1 MWLITQVIKNLF
13 SDILSTINRKKMRI
27 SDKFQIE
34 DIYKLKNK
42 VLTGETENIKWRI
55 KQINK
60 VSKLLDENKKEI
72 IRSLFIDLGKSEI
85 EGFSEILLVK
95 EEISLIK
102 KRLDSWMRPKKV
114 NTPFYLFPSSSKV
127 IYEPLG
133 CVLILGP
140 YNYPLLYVLKPLVNI
155 FSAGNTAVVKPSEKC
170 PSTSKLIKKLTSKYF
185 QKDILLTV
193 EGNYKE
199 SIKLI
204 EQNFDHIFFTGS
216 VETGKSIM
224 KLASKNLTPL
234 TLELGGTNPVII
246 FKNANL
252 EVAAKR
258 IVWGKFFNSGQSC
271 MAPNHIFVDEEIEN
285 NFIEKVKQCILSF
298 YGKEPI
304 FSENLSKLEKKQ
316 FLSAVEI
323 LKRYKK
329 EKKILYGGTFS
340 KKKSKISPTILRSH
354 LDETDILQ
362 KELFS
367 SLLPVIRF
375 NDKELVLKQINQTSK
390 PLAIYI
396 FGGDKKIHNQISR
409 ITSSGSVCINDVML
423 PVLIPNLPFGGVG
436 QSGIGKF
443 HGEEG
448 FRNFS
453 NQKSI
458 TFKGFSFDLNLRY
471 PPYERVKKFL
481 KFIFKI

>member
-1 MWLITQVIKNLF
+1 MK
-13 SDILSTINRKKMRI
+13 I
-27 SDKFQIE
+27 SDKFHLE
-34 DIYKLKNK
+34 NIYKLKNT
-42 VLTGETENIKWRI
+42 VLTGKTEDIKWRI
-55 KQINK
+55 NQINK
-60 VSKLLDENKKEI
+60 VSKLLEENKKEI
-72 IRSLFIDLGKSEI
+72 IKSLFIDLGKSEI
-85 EGFSEILLVK
+85 EGLSEILLVK
-95 EEISLIK
+95 EEISLVK
-102 KRLDSWMRPKKV
+102 KRLNSWMRPKKID
-114 NTPFYLFPSSSKV
+114 TPFYLFPSSSRV

-155 FSAGNTAVVKPSEKC
+155 FSAGNTAVIKPSEKC
-170 PSTSKLIKKLTSKYF
+170 PATSKLIKNLTSKYF

-193 EGNYKE
+193 EGDYKQ

-216 VETGKSIM
+216 TETGKSIM
-224 KLASKNLTPL
+224 KLASKYLTPL
-234 TLELGGTNPVII
+234 TLELSGTNPVII

-252 EVAAKR
+252 DVAAKR

-271 MAPNHIFVDEEIEN
+271 MAPNHIFVDKEVEN
-285 NFIEKVKQCILSF
+285 KFIDKLKQCIVNF
-298 YGKEPI
+298 YGENPI
-304 FSENLSKLEKKQ
+304 ISENLSKLEKKQ
-316 FLSAVEI
+316 FSSTLEI

-329 EKKILYGGTFS
+329 EKRILFGGTFN
-340 KKKSKISPTILRSH
+340 KKNLKISPTILRAQ
-354 LDETDILQ
+354 LDETNILQ

-367 SLLPVIRF
+367 SLLPVISI
-375 NDKELVLKQINQTSK
+375 NDKESALKQINQTSK
-390 PLAIYI
+390 PLAIYL
-396 FGGDKKIHNQISR
+396 FGGNKKIHNHISR
-409 ITSSGSVCINDVML
+409 LTSSGTVCINDVML

-443 HGEEG
+443 HGETG

-458 TFKGFSFDLNLRY
+458 TFKGFLFDLNLRY

>member
-1 MWLITQVIKNLF
+1 MK
-13 SDILSTINRKKMRI
+13 I
-27 SDKFQIE
+27 SDEFHLE
-34 DIYKLKNK
+34 DIYKLKNT
-42 VLTGETENIKWRI
+42 VITGKTEAIKWRI
-55 KQINK
+55 KQINI

-72 IRSLFIDLGKSEI
+72 IKSLFLDLGKSEI
-85 EGFSEILLVK
+85 EGLSEILLVK

-102 KRLDSWMRPKKV
+102 KKLNIWMRPKKIE
-114 NTPFYLFPSSSKV
+114 TPFYLFPSSSKV

-140 YNYPLLYVLKPLVNI
+140 YNYPLLYILKPLVNI
-155 FSAGNTAVVKPSEKC
+155 FSAGNTAVIKPSEKC
-170 PSTSKLIKKLTSKYF
+170 PSTAKLIKKLTSKYF
-185 QKDILLTV
+185 YKDVLLTV
-193 EGNYKE
+193 EGDYKQ
-199 SIKLI
+199 STKLI
-204 EQNFDHIFFTGS
+204 AQNFDHIFFTGS
-216 VETGKSIM
+216 TETGKSIM
-224 KLASKNLTPL
+224 RLASKNLTPL
-234 TLELGGTNPVII
+234 TLELSGTNPVII

-252 EVAAKR
+252 EITAKR

-271 MAPNHIFVDEEIEN
+271 MAPNHIFVDKEIEKD
-285 NFIEKVKQCILSF
+285 FIEKLRKCIEIF
-298 YGKEPI
+298 YGQDPI
-304 FSENLSKLEKKQ
+304 ISENLSKLEEKQ
-316 FLSAVEI
+316 FSSTLEI

-329 EKKILYGGTFS
+329 EKRILYGGAFC
-340 KKKSKISPTILRSH
+340 KKKLKISPTILKTK

-367 SLLPVIRF
+367 SLLPVIEI
-375 NDKELVLKQINQTSK
+375 NNMESALQQINQTSK
-390 PLAIYI
+390 PLAIYL
-396 FGGDKKIHNQISR
+396 FGGNKKIHNEISKL
-409 ITSSGSVCINDVML
+409 TSSGTICINDVLL

-458 TFKGFSFDLNLRY
+458 TFKSFLFDLNLRY
-471 PPYERVKKFL
+471 PPYKRIKKFL

>member
-1 MWLITQVIKNLF
+1 MK
-13 SDILSTINRKKMRI
+13 I
-27 SDKFQIE
+27 SDKFNLE
-34 DIYKLKNK
+34 NIYKLKNT
-42 VLTGETENIKWRI
+42 VLTGKTEDIKWRI
-55 KQINK
+55 NQINK
-60 VSKLLDENKKEI
+60 VSKLLEENKKEI
-72 IRSLFIDLGKSEI
+72 IKSLFIDLGKSEI
-85 EGFSEILLVK
+85 EGLSEILLVK
-95 EEISLIK
+95 EEISLVK
-102 KRLDSWMRPKKV
+102 KRLNSWMRPKKID
-114 NTPFYLFPSSSKV
+114 TPFYLFPSSSRV

-155 FSAGNTAVVKPSEKC
+155 FSAGNTAVIKPSEKC
-170 PSTSKLIKKLTSKYF
+170 PATSKLIKNLTSKYF

-193 EGNYKE
+193 EGDYKQ

-216 VETGKSIM
+216 TETGKSIM
-224 KLASKNLTPL
+224 KLASKYLTPL
-234 TLELGGTNPVII
+234 TLELSGTNPVII

-252 EVAAKR
+252 DVAAKR

-271 MAPNHIFVDEEIEN
+271 MAPNHIFVDKEVEN
-285 NFIEKVKQCILSF
+285 KFIDKLKQCIVNF
-298 YGKEPI
+298 YGENPI
-304 FSENLSKLEKKQ
+304 ISENLSKLEKKQ
-316 FLSAVEI
+316 FSSTLEI

-329 EKKILYGGTFS
+329 EKRILFGGTFN
-340 KKKSKISPTILRSH
+340 KKNLKISPTILRAQ
-354 LDETDILQ
+354 LDETNILQ

-367 SLLPVIRF
+367 SLLPVISI
-375 NDKELVLKQINQTSK
+375 NDKESALKQINQTSK
-390 PLAIYI
+390 PLAIYL
-396 FGGDKKIHNQISR
+396 FGGNKKIHNYISR
-409 ITSSGSVCINDVML
+409 LTSSGTVCINDVML

-443 HGEEG
+443 HGETG

-458 TFKGFSFDLNLRY
+458 TFKGFLFDLNLRY

>member
-1 MWLITQVIKNLF
+1 MK
-13 SDILSTINRKKMRI
+13 I
-27 SDKFQIE
+27 SDKFHLE
-34 DIYKLKNK
+34 DIYKLKNT
-42 VLTGETENIKWRI
+42 VLTGKTEDINWRI
-55 KQINK
+55 KQINN
-60 VSKLLDENKKEI
+60 VSNLLDENKKEI
-72 IRSLFIDLGKSEI
+72 MKSLFIDLGKSEI
-85 EGFSEILLVK
+85 EGFSEILLIK

-102 KRLDSWMRPKKV
+102 KRLNSWMRPKKID
-114 NTPFYLFPSSSKV
+114 TPFYLFPSSAKV

-140 YNYPLLYVLKPLVNI
+140 YNYPLLYVFKPLVNI
-155 FSAGNTAVVKPSEKC
+155 LSAGNTAVIKPSEKC
-170 PSTSKLIKKLTSKYF
+170 PATSKLIKKLTTKYF

-193 EGNYKE
+193 EGDYKQ

-216 VETGKSIM
+216 SNTGKSIM
-224 KLASKNLTPL
+224 KIASKNLTPL
-234 TLELGGTNPVII
+234 TLELSGTNPVII

-271 MAPNHIFVDEEIEN
+271 MAPNHIFIDKEIEN
-285 NFIEKVKQCILSF
+285 SFIKKLKQCIETF
-298 YGKEPI
+298 YGKNPI

-316 FLSAVEI
+316 FSSTLEI
-323 LKRYKK
+323 LKQYKK
-329 EKKILYGGTFS
+329 EKRILYGGTFS
-340 KKKSKISPTILRSH
+340 RKKLKISPTILRTK
-354 LDETDILQ
+354 LYETDIFK
-362 KELFS
+362 KEIFS
-367 SLLPVIRF
+367 SILPVIGI
-375 NDKELVLKQINQTSK
+375 NDKESALKQINQTSK
-390 PLAIYI
+390 PLAIYL
-396 FGGDKKIHNQISR
+396 FGGNKKIHNYISKV
-409 ITSSGSVCINDVML
+409 TSSGTICINDVML

-443 HGEEG
+443 HGEAG

-458 TFKGFSFDLNLRY
+458 TFKSFLFDVNLRY

>member
-1 MWLITQVIKNLF
+1 MK
-13 SDILSTINRKKMRI
+13 I
-27 SDKFQIE
+27 SDKFQFE
-34 DIYKLKNK
+34 DIHKLKK
-42 VLTGETENIKWRI
+42 TVLTGETEDIKWRI
-55 KQINK
+55 KHINI

-72 IRSLFIDLGKSEI
+72 IKSLFVDLGKSEI
-85 EGFSEILLVK
+85 EGLSEILLVK

-102 KRLDSWMRPKKV
+102 KKLNSWMRPKKIG
-114 NTPFYLFPSSSKV
+114 TPFYLFPSSAKV

-155 FSAGNTAVVKPSEKC
+155 FSAGNTAVIKPSEKC
-170 PSTSKLIKKLTSKYF
+170 PVTSKLIKKLTSKYF
-185 QKDILLTV
+185 HKDILLTV
-193 EGNYKE
+193 EGDYKL
-199 SIKLI
+199 SKKLI

-216 VETGKSIM
+216 TETGKSIM

-234 TLELGGTNPVII
+234 TLELSGTNPLII
-246 FKNANL
+246 FKNADL

-271 MAPNHIFVDEEIEN
+271 MAPNHIFVEKEIKN
-285 NFIEKVKQCILSF
+285 NFIEKLKQCILSF
-298 YGKEPI
+298 YGEDPI
-304 FSENLSKLEKKQ
+304 ISENLSKLEKKQ
-316 FLSAVEI
+316 FSLTIEI

-329 EKKILYGGTFS
+329 EKRLLFGGTFS
-340 KKKSKISPTILRSH
+340 KKNLKIAPTILETK
-354 LDETDILQ
+354 LDEPDILQ

-367 SLLPVIRF
+367 SLLPVIGIE
-375 NDKELVLKQINQTSK
+375 NIEEALKQINQTSK
-390 PLAIYI
+390 PLAIYL
-396 FGGDKKIHNQISR
+396 FGGNKKIHNHISR
-409 ITSSGSVCINDVML
+409 LTSSGTICVNDVML

-453 NQKSI
+453 NQRSI
-458 TFKGFSFDLNLRY
+458 TFKGFQFDLDLRY
-471 PPYERVKKFL
+471 PPYERIKKFL

>member
-1 MWLITQVIKNLF
+1 MK
-13 SDILSTINRKKMRI
+13 I
-27 SDKFQIE
+27 SDKFHLE
-34 DIYKLKNK
+34 NIYKLKNT
-42 VLTGETENIKWRI
+42 VITGKTEDIKWRI
-55 KQINK
+55 NQINK
-60 VSKLLDENKKEI
+60 VSKLLEENKKEI
-72 IRSLFIDLGKSEI
+72 IKSLFIDLGKSEI
-85 EGFSEILLVK
+85 EGLSEILLVQ
-95 EEISLIK
+95 EEISLVK
-102 KRLDSWMRPKKV
+102 KRLNYWMRPKKID
-114 NTPFYLFPSSSKV
+114 TPFYLFPSFSKV

-155 FSAGNTAVVKPSEKC
+155 FSAGNTAVIKPSEKC

-193 EGNYKE
+193 EGGYKK

-216 VETGKSIM
+216 TETGKSIM
-224 KLASKNLTPL
+224 KLASKYLTPL
-234 TLELGGTNPVII
+234 TLELSGTNPVII

-252 EVAAKR
+252 DVAAKR

-271 MAPNHIFVDEEIEN
+271 MAPNHIFVDKEIEN
-285 NFIEKVKQCILSF
+285 KFIDKLKQCIVNF
-298 YGKEPI
+298 YGENPI
-304 FSENLSKLEKKQ
+304 ISENLSKLEKKQ
-316 FLSAVEI
+316 FSSTLEI

-329 EKKILYGGTFS
+329 EKRILFGGTFN
-340 KKKSKISPTILRSH
+340 KKNLKISPTILRVK
-354 LDETDILQ
+354 LDETNILQ

-367 SLLPVIRF
+367 SLLPVIGI
-375 NDKELVLKQINQTSK
+375 NNKESALRQINQTSK
-390 PLAIYI
+390 PLAIYL
-396 FGGDKKIHNQISR
+396 FGGNKKIHNHISR
-409 ITSSGSVCINDVML
+409 LTSSGTVCINDVML

-443 HGEEG
+443 HGETG

-458 TFKGFSFDLNLRY
+458 TFKGSLFDLNLRY
-471 PPYERVKKFL
+471 PPYEKVKKFL